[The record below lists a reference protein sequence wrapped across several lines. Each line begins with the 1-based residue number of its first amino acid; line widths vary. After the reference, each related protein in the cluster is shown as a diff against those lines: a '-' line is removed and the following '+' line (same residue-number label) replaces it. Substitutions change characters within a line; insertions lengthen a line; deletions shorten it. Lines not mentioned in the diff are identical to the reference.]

1 MGRPSGVGE
10 WTGWG
15 ETPWGMDT
23 KESHPWA
30 AKLWGMDKMGSPWD
44 GSLWDGDKRR
54 SHPWMADPWGVGR
67 MGPAGLGSLEWGWSP
82 FGHDPADGWSRSTLR
97 LFWKEL
103 RCPGHRW

>member
-1 MGRPSGVGE
+1 MGRLSGVGE

-23 KESHPWA
+23 KESHPWD

-54 SHPWMADPWGVGR
+54 SHPWMVDPLGRGEDGTCRAGISRVG
-67 MGPAGLGSLEWGWSP
+67 LEPLW
-82 FGHDPADGWSRSTLR
+82 T
-97 LFWKEL
+97 
-103 RCPGHRW
+103 